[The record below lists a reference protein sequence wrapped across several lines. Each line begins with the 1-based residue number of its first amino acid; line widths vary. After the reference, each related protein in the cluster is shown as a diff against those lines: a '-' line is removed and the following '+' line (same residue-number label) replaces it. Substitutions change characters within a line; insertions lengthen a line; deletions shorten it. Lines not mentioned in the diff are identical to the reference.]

1 MAHINCLPTAARLP
15 KGFYTMAEFVQL
27 HNHSEYSLLDG
38 MLRISENH
46 KPSKFLKGLAEQGIK
61 AMGLTDHGNMYG
73 ALDFYDSANAA
84 GIKPIVGCEF
94 YITEGKYNEKDKSRT
109 GHLTLLAK
117 NHEGYLN
124 LMKLNSLA
132 WVDGFYYHPRI
143 DKEILATHAGGLI
156 CLSGCLKGFLSQ
168 YTREKTFEQC
178 CALAKEYEDIF
189 GKGNY
194 YIELMDHGIKEEV
207 ESIPVL
213 KDIAKHTGIEL
224 VATNDCHYEKKEDWE
239 AHDVHVC
246 IATGKTLA
254 DQSRMKMSHELY
266 FKLPEEMCAL
276 FSHTPQACS
285 NTLAI
290 AEKCDLQFPK
300 HGFILPNF
308 EIPPQYPNSAEY
320 FKDLC
325 RKGLTQKMHGNVPEA
340 YWKQLEFEFNVII
353 TMGFDCYFL
362 IVQDFINW
370 ARAHDI
376 PIGPGRGSGAGSLVA
391 YSLDITR
398 VDPIQNKLLFERF
411 LNPDRV
417 SMPDLDIDMSDAGR
431 GRVIDYVRNK
441 YGHDR
446 VSQIITFGTMKA
458 KLALKDVARAM
469 GVPVAEANRI
479 AKMIPNDPKMTL
491 EKALEVNELKN
502 EIDKNPQSKRLFEM
516 AQKLEG
522 LKRHTG
528 IHAAGVLITKDAVS
542 EYVPLARGARDA
554 VTTQFEGEPCS
565 NLGLLKMDFLGLR
578 TLTVIDN
585 AEKLIRKRHDPNF
598 NINDIPLDDKKTYDL
613 LSSCKTLGIFQL
625 ESGGMRDLIKKLQPS
640 KFSDVSALVAL
651 YRPGPMESGMMDM
664 FVRRKNGQEKIKYET
679 PLLESVLQD
688 TYGCMVYQ
696 EQIMEISKKLGGFT
710 PGEADTLRKA
720 MGKKKL
726 EVMEKFGVKFVE
738 GCKQHNIPEKTA
750 QHIYEQMKAFAGYG
764 FNKSHSYA
772 YALVSYQTAYLKAN
786 YPIEFMCA
794 ALTNEIGHNAIGA
807 DDKENKIVT
816 YLEEARSMG
825 FEILPPDVN
834 ASQPEFSVEEK
845 DGKEYIRFAL
855 EAIKNAGEEGCV
867 SIVKEREKD
876 GPYKSLTDLCNRI
889 DIFQANKKT
898 IESLIKAGA
907 MDSLMPD
914 KDPKEARAALLAS
927 MEDAVDMAHMVAKEK
942 QNHTASL
949 FGDDLSTV
957 MSVKKTEE
965 KKNIRPLTQSELL
978 NYEKEV
984 LGLYFSGHPMA
995 KYQPHL
1001 KQLHC
1006 TPIINILEGKATGH
1020 LNVLGII
1027 TLFKKR
1033 QNKQKKEWA
1042 QFVIEDCTGSLPVNA
1057 FARAYETMSHKLGP
1071 NTILNFTGD
1080 IRVDDESARCEL
1092 NLQSVSS
1099 VTDLLGTAAKEFTI
1113 ELPAKYTKDQLQKL
1127 NSYLDMTKGVT
1138 QVFLEVPSK
1147 EDPHKM
1153 LRVRTHKRIF
1163 LHRALLEFI
1172 ENTLGTSWSFK

>member
-1 MAHINCLPTAARLP
+1 Q
-15 KGFYTMAEFVQL
+15 FVHL
-27 HNHSEYSLLDG
+27 HNHTEYSLLDG

-46 KPSKFLKGLAEQGIK
+46 KPSKFLKSLVEQGIPAI
-61 AMGLTDHGNMYG
+61 AMTDHGNMYG
-73 ALDFYDSANAA
+73 ALDFYESARGA

-94 YITEGKYNEKDKSRT
+94 YITEGKYTEKDKSRT
-109 GHLTLLAK
+109 GHLTLLAR

-124 LMKLNSLA
+124 LMKLNSHA

-143 DKEILATHAGGLI
+143 DKELLAKHSGGLL

-168 YTREKTFEQC
+168 YVREEGGFEKA

-194 YIELMDHGIKEEV
+194 YIELMDHGIREEV
-207 ESIPVL
+207 ESIPLL
-213 KDIAKHTGIEL
+213 KDVSKRTGIPV

-246 IATGKTLA
+246 ISTGKTLN
-254 DQSRMKMSHELY
+254 DPKRMQMSHELY
-266 FKLPEEMCAL
+266 FKSPEEMHAL
-276 FSHTPQACS
+276 FSHTPEACA
-285 NTLAI
+285 NTLEI
-290 AEKCDLQFPK
+290 AEKCNLEFPK
-300 HGFILPNF
+300 HGFILPKF
-308 EIPPQYPNSAEY
+308 DIPPEFSSSSEY

-325 RKGLTQKMHGNVPEA
+325 RKGLTQKMDGQVPEE
-340 YWKQLEFEFNVII
+340 YWKQLEYEFNVII

-370 ARAHDI
+370 ARANGI

-431 GRVIDYVRNK
+431 ERVIDYVRGK
-441 YGHDR
+441 YGHDK

-458 KLALKDVARAM
+458 KLALKDVARVM
-469 GVPVAEANRI
+469 EVPVAEANRI

-491 EKALEVNELKN
+491 EKALEIQELKN
-502 EIDKNPQSKRLFEM
+502 EIDKNPQSKKLFDM
-516 AQKLEG
+516 ARKIEG

-554 VTTQFEGEPCS
+554 ITTQFEGEPCS

-585 AEKLIRKRHDPNF
+585 AEKMIRERHDPHF
-598 NINDIPLDDKKTYDL
+598 DINKIPLDDKKTYDM
-613 LSSCKTLGIFQL
+613 LSACKTLGIFQL
-625 ESGGMRDLIKKLQPS
+625 ESGGMRDLIKRLQPS
-640 KFSDVSALVAL
+640 QFSDLSALVAL

-664 FVRRKNGQEKIKYET
+664 FVRRKSGQEKIEYET
-679 PLLESVLQD
+679 PLLEEPLKD
-688 TYGCMVYQ
+688 TYGCMLYQ
-696 EQIMEISKKLGGFT
+696 EQIMEISKRLGGFT

-720 MGKKKL
+720 MGKKKID
-726 EVMEKFGVKFVE
+726 VMEKFGKQFVE
-738 GCKQHNIPEKTA
+738 GCKEQKIPEKIA
-750 QHIYEQMKAFAGYG
+750 SHIYEQMKAFAGYG

-786 YPIEFMCA
+786 YPIEFMCS

-845 DGKEYIRFAL
+845 DGKECIRFAL
-855 EAIKNAGEEGCV
+855 EAIKNAGEEGCI
-867 SIVKEREKD
+867 SIVEERKK
-876 GPYKSLTDLCNRI
+876 GGTYKSLEDLCGRI
-889 DIFQANKKT
+889 DLFQANKKT
-898 IESLIKAGA
+898 IESLTKAGA
-907 MDSLMPD
+907 LDSMAPGQ
-914 KDPKEARAALLAS
+914 DPKITRANILANID
-927 MEDAVDMAHMVAKEK
+927 DAIDTAHLVAKEK
-942 QNHTASL
+942 EQNMGNL
-949 FGDDLSTV
+949 FGDDFSSVLSFKKKATATV
-957 MSVKKTEE
+957 
-965 KKNIRPLTQSELL
+965 RPLTMSELL

-984 LGLYFSGHPMA
+984 LGLFFSGHPME
-995 KYQPHL
+995 KYQSNL
-1001 KQLHC
+1001 KQLNC
-1006 TPIINILEGKATGH
+1006 TPIIDILEGRAEGK
-1020 LNVLGII
+1020 LSVLGIV

-1033 QNKQKKEWA
+1033 QNKMKKEWA
-1042 QFVIEDCTGSLPVNA
+1042 QMVIEDCTGSIMVNA
-1057 FARAYETMSHKLGP
+1057 FPKAYENMSHKLGP
-1071 NTILNFTGD
+1071 NAILNFMGNV
-1080 IRVDDESARCEL
+1080 RVDDESARIEI
-1092 NLQSVSS
+1092 NLQDVSNI
-1099 VTDLLGTAAKEFTI
+1099 TDLIANRAKEFTVS
-1113 ELPAKYTKDQLQKL
+1113 LPADYTKNQLEKL
-1127 NSYLDMTKGVT
+1127 KNYLEMTRGATAVY
-1138 QVFLEVPSK
+1138 LEVPSK
-1147 EDPHKM
+1147 ENPKKM
-1153 LRVRTHKRIF
+1153 HRIRTSKRII
-1163 LHRALLEFI
+1163 LHKSLLDFV
-1172 ENTLGTSWSFK
+1172 ENELGTSWSFK

>member
-1 MAHINCLPTAARLP
+1 MAQ
-15 KGFYTMAEFVQL
+15 FVHL
-27 HNHSEYSLLDG
+27 HNHTEYSLLDG

-46 KPSKFLKGLAEQGIK
+46 KPSKFLKSLVEQGIPAI
-61 AMGLTDHGNMYG
+61 AMTDHGNMYG
-73 ALDFYDSANAA
+73 ALDFYESARGA

-94 YITEGKYNEKDKSRT
+94 YITEGKYTEKDKSRT
-109 GHLTLLAK
+109 GHLTLLAR

-124 LMKLNSLA
+124 LMKLNSHA

-143 DKEILATHAGGLI
+143 DKELLAKHSGGLL

-168 YTREKTFEQC
+168 YVREEGGFEKA

-194 YIELMDHGIKEEV
+194 YIELMDHGIREEV
-207 ESIPVL
+207 ESIPLL
-213 KDIAKHTGIEL
+213 KDVSKRTGIPV

-246 IATGKTLA
+246 ISTGKTLN
-254 DQSRMKMSHELY
+254 DPKRMQMSHELY
-266 FKLPEEMCAL
+266 FKSPEEMHAL
-276 FSHTPQACS
+276 FSHTPEACA
-285 NTLAI
+285 NTLEI
-290 AEKCDLQFPK
+290 AEKCNLEFPK
-300 HGFILPNF
+300 HGFILPKF
-308 EIPPQYPNSAEY
+308 DIPPEFSSSSEY

-325 RKGLTQKMHGNVPEA
+325 RKGLTQKMDGQVPEK
-340 YWKQLEFEFNVII
+340 YWKQLEYEFNVII

-370 ARAHDI
+370 ARANGI

-431 GRVIDYVRNK
+431 ERVIDYVRGK
-441 YGHDR
+441 YGHDK

-458 KLALKDVARAM
+458 KLALKDVARVM
-469 GVPVAEANRI
+469 EVPVAEANRI

-491 EKALEVNELKN
+491 EKALEIQELKN
-502 EIDKNPQSKRLFEM
+502 EIDKNPQSKKLFDM
-516 AQKLEG
+516 ARKIEG

-554 VTTQFEGEPCS
+554 ITTQFEGEPCS

-585 AEKLIRKRHDPNF
+585 AEKMIRERHDPHF
-598 NINDIPLDDKKTYDL
+598 DINKIPLDDKKTYDM
-613 LSSCKTLGIFQL
+613 LSACKTLGIFQL
-625 ESGGMRDLIKKLQPS
+625 ESGGMRDLIKRLQPS
-640 KFSDVSALVAL
+640 QFSDLSALVAL

-664 FVRRKNGQEKIKYET
+664 FVRRKSGQEKIEYET
-679 PLLESVLQD
+679 PLLEEPLKD
-688 TYGCMVYQ
+688 TYGCMLYQ
-696 EQIMEISKKLGGFT
+696 EQIMEISKRLGGFT

-720 MGKKKL
+720 MGKKKID
-726 EVMEKFGVKFVE
+726 VMEKFGKQFVE
-738 GCKQHNIPEKTA
+738 GCKEQKIPEKTA
-750 QHIYEQMKAFAGYG
+750 SHIYEQMKAFAGYG

-786 YPIEFMCA
+786 YPIEFMCS

-845 DGKEYIRFAL
+845 DGKECIRFAL
-855 EAIKNAGEEGCV
+855 EAIKNAGEEGCI
-867 SIVKEREKD
+867 SIVEERKK
-876 GPYKSLTDLCNRI
+876 GGTYKSLEDLCGRI
-889 DIFQANKKT
+889 DLFQANKKT
-898 IESLIKAGA
+898 IESLTKAGA
-907 MDSLMPD
+907 LDSMAPGQ
-914 KDPKEARAALLAS
+914 DPKITRANILANID
-927 MEDAVDMAHMVAKEK
+927 DAIDTAHLVAKEK
-942 QNHTASL
+942 EQNMGNL
-949 FGDDLSTV
+949 FGDDFSSVLSFKKKATATV
-957 MSVKKTEE
+957 
-965 KKNIRPLTQSELL
+965 RPLTMSELL

-984 LGLYFSGHPMA
+984 LGLFFSGHPME
-995 KYQPHL
+995 KYQSNL
-1001 KQLHC
+1001 KQLNC
-1006 TPIINILEGKATGH
+1006 TPIIDILEGRAEGR
-1020 LNVLGII
+1020 LSVLGIV

-1033 QNKQKKEWA
+1033 QNKMKKEWA
-1042 QFVIEDCTGSLPVNA
+1042 QMVIEDCTGSIMVNA
-1057 FARAYETMSHKLGP
+1057 FPKAYENMSHKLGP
-1071 NTILNFTGD
+1071 NAILNFMGNV
-1080 IRVDDESARCEL
+1080 RVDDESARIEI
-1092 NLQSVSS
+1092 NLQDVSNI
-1099 VTDLLGTAAKEFTI
+1099 TDLIANRAKEFTVS
-1113 ELPAKYTKDQLQKL
+1113 LPADYTKNQLEKL
-1127 NSYLDMTKGVT
+1127 KNYLEMTRGATAVY
-1138 QVFLEVPSK
+1138 LEVPSK
-1147 EDPHKM
+1147 ENPKKM
-1153 LRVRTHKRIF
+1153 HRIRTSKRII
-1163 LHRALLEFI
+1163 LHKSLLDFV
-1172 ENTLGTSWSFK
+1172 ENELGTSWSFK

>member
-1 MAHINCLPTAARLP
+1 MAQ
-15 KGFYTMAEFVQL
+15 FVHL
-27 HNHSEYSLLDG
+27 HNHTEYSLLDG

-46 KPSKFLKGLAEQGIK
+46 KPSKFLKSLVEQGIPAI
-61 AMGLTDHGNMYG
+61 AMTDHGNMYG
-73 ALDFYDSANAA
+73 ALDFYESARGA

-94 YITEGKYNEKDKSRT
+94 YITEGKYTEKDKSRT
-109 GHLTLLAK
+109 GHLTLLAR

-124 LMKLNSLA
+124 LMKLNSHA

-143 DKEILATHAGGLI
+143 DKELLAKHSGGLL

-168 YTREKTFEQC
+168 YVREEGGFEKA

-194 YIELMDHGIKEEV
+194 YIELMDHGIHEEV
-207 ESIPVL
+207 ESIPLL
-213 KDIAKHTGIEL
+213 KDVSKRTGIPV

-246 IATGKTLA
+246 ISTGKTLN
-254 DQSRMKMSHELY
+254 DPKRMQMSHELY
-266 FKLPEEMCAL
+266 FKSPEEMHAL
-276 FSHTPQACS
+276 FSHTPEACA
-285 NTLAI
+285 NTLEI
-290 AEKCDLQFPK
+290 AEKCNLEFPK
-300 HGFILPNF
+300 HGFILPKF
-308 EIPPQYPNSAEY
+308 DIPPEFSSSSEY

-325 RKGLTQKMHGNVPEA
+325 RKGLTQKMDGQVPEE
-340 YWKQLEFEFNVII
+340 YWKQLEYEFNVII

-370 ARAHDI
+370 ARANGI

-431 GRVIDYVRNK
+431 ERVIDYVRGK
-441 YGHDR
+441 YGHDK

-458 KLALKDVARAM
+458 KLALKDVARVM
-469 GVPVAEANRI
+469 EVPVAEANRI

-491 EKALEVNELKN
+491 EKALEIQELKN
-502 EIDKNPQSKRLFEM
+502 EIDKNPQSKKLFDM
-516 AQKLEG
+516 ARKIEG

-554 VTTQFEGEPCS
+554 ITTQFEGEPCS

-585 AEKLIRKRHDPNF
+585 AEKMIRERHDPHF
-598 NINDIPLDDKKTYDL
+598 DINKIPLDDKKTYDM
-613 LSSCKTLGIFQL
+613 LSACKTLGIFQL
-625 ESGGMRDLIKKLQPS
+625 ESGGMRDLIKRLQPS
-640 KFSDVSALVAL
+640 QFSDLSALVAL

-664 FVRRKNGQEKIKYET
+664 FVRRKSGQEKIEYET
-679 PLLESVLQD
+679 PLLEEPLKD
-688 TYGCMVYQ
+688 TYGCMLYQ
-696 EQIMEISKKLGGFT
+696 EQIMEISKRLGGFT

-720 MGKKKL
+720 MGKKKID
-726 EVMEKFGVKFVE
+726 VMEKFGKQFVE
-738 GCKQHNIPEKTA
+738 GCKEQKIPEKIA
-750 QHIYEQMKAFAGYG
+750 SHIYEQMKAFAGYG

-786 YPIEFMCA
+786 YPIEFMCS

-845 DGKEYIRFAL
+845 DGKECIRFAL
-855 EAIKNAGEEGCV
+855 EAIKNAGEEGCI
-867 SIVKEREKD
+867 SIVEERKK
-876 GPYKSLTDLCNRI
+876 GGTYKSLEDLCGRI
-889 DIFQANKKT
+889 DLFQANKKT
-898 IESLIKAGA
+898 IESLTKAGA
-907 MDSLMPD
+907 LDSMAPGQ
-914 KDPKEARAALLAS
+914 DPKITRANILANID
-927 MEDAVDMAHMVAKEK
+927 DAIDTAHLVAKEK
-942 QNHTASL
+942 EQNMGNL
-949 FGDDLSTV
+949 FGDDFSSVLSFKKKATATV
-957 MSVKKTEE
+957 
-965 KKNIRPLTQSELL
+965 RPLTMSELL

-984 LGLYFSGHPMA
+984 LGLFFSGHPME
-995 KYQPHL
+995 KYQSNL
-1001 KQLHC
+1001 KQLNC
-1006 TPIINILEGKATGH
+1006 TPIIDILEGRAEGK
-1020 LNVLGII
+1020 LSVLGIV

-1033 QNKQKKEWA
+1033 QNKMKKEWA
-1042 QFVIEDCTGSLPVNA
+1042 QMVIEDCTGSIMVNA
-1057 FARAYETMSHKLGP
+1057 FPKAYENMSHKLGP
-1071 NTILNFTGD
+1071 NAILNFMGNV
-1080 IRVDDESARCEL
+1080 RVDDESARIEI
-1092 NLQSVSS
+1092 NLQDVSNI
-1099 VTDLLGTAAKEFTI
+1099 TDLIANRAKEFTVS
-1113 ELPAKYTKDQLQKL
+1113 LPADYTKNQLEKL
-1127 NSYLDMTKGVT
+1127 KNYLEMTRGATAVY
-1138 QVFLEVPSK
+1138 LEVPSK
-1147 EDPHKM
+1147 ENPKKM
-1153 LRVRTHKRIF
+1153 HRIRTSKRII
-1163 LHRALLEFI
+1163 LHKSLLEFV
-1172 ENTLGTSWSFK
+1172 ENELGTSWSFK

>member
-1 MAHINCLPTAARLP
+1 
-15 KGFYTMAEFVQL
+15 MAEFVQL
-27 HNHSEYSLLDG
+27 HNHTEYSLLDG
-38 MLRISENH
+38 MLRVSENH
-46 KPSKFLKGLAEQGIK
+46 KPSKFLQGLAAQGIP
-61 AMGLTDHGNMYG
+61 AMAITDHGNMYG
-73 ALDFYDSANAA
+73 ALDFYETAKAA

-94 YITEGKYNEKDKSRT
+94 YITEGKYTEKDKSRT
-109 GHLTLLAK
+109 GHLTLLAR

-143 DKEILATHAGGLI
+143 DKEILAKHSGGLL

-168 YTREKTFEQC
+168 YVRMDGGFEKA

-194 YIELMDHGIKEEV
+194 YIELMDHGIREEV
-207 ESIPVL
+207 ESLPLLKDVSKMTGIPV
-213 KDIAKHTGIEL
+213 

-239 AHDVHVC
+239 AHDIHVC
-246 IATGKTLA
+246 IATGKTLN
-254 DQSRMKMSHELY
+254 DPHRMQMSHELY
-266 FKLPEEMCAL
+266 FKSPDEMCEL
-276 FSHTPQACS
+276 FSHTPEACS

-290 AEKCDLQFPK
+290 AEKCNLEFPK

-308 EIPPQYPNSAEY
+308 DIPKEFPNSAEY

-325 RKGLTQKMHGNVPEA
+325 RKGLTKKMNGNVPDN

-370 ARAHDI
+370 ARANGI

-391 YSLDITR
+391 YSMDITR

-431 GRVIDYVRNK
+431 ERVIDYVRGK
-441 YGHDR
+441 YGHDK

-469 GVPVAEANRI
+469 EIPVAEANRI

-491 EKALEVNELKN
+491 EKALEINELRN
-502 EIDKNPQSKRLFEM
+502 EVTNNAQSKRLFEM
-516 AQKLEG
+516 ARKIEG

-528 IHAAGVLITKDAVS
+528 IHAAGVLITKEAVS

-554 VTTQFEGEPCS
+554 ITTQFEGEPCS

-585 AEKLIRKRHDPNF
+585 AEKMIRARHNPDF
-598 NINDIPLDDKKTYDL
+598 DINKIPLDDKKTYDM
-613 LSSCKTLGIFQL
+613 LSACKTLGIFQL

-640 KFSDVSALVAL
+640 QFSDLSALVAL

-664 FVRRKNGQEKIKYET
+664 FVRRKSGQEKIEYET
-679 PLLESVLQD
+679 PLLEEPLKD
-688 TYGCMVYQ
+688 TYGCMLYQ
-696 EQIMEISKKLGGFT
+696 EQIMEISKRLGGFT

-720 MGKKKL
+720 MGKKKID
-726 EVMEKFGVKFVE
+726 VMEKFGKKFIE
-738 GCKQHNIPEKTA
+738 GCKEHKISEKTA
-750 QHIYEQMKAFAGYG
+750 THIYEQMKAFAGYG

-816 YLEEARSMG
+816 YLEEARNMG
-825 FEILPPDVN
+825 FEILPPDIN
-834 ASQPEFSVEEK
+834 ASQPEFSVDVK
-845 DGKEYIRFAL
+845 DGKECIRYAL
-855 EAIKNAGEEGCV
+855 EAIKNAGEEGCI

-876 GPYKSLTDLCNRI
+876 GPYKSLEDLCSRI
-889 DIFQANKKT
+889 DLFQANKKT
-898 IESLIKAGA
+898 IESLAKAGA
-907 MDSLMPD
+907 MDSIAPD
-914 KDPKEARAALLAS
+914 QDPKITRANILAGI
-927 MEDAVDMAHMVAKEK
+927 DNAVDVAHMVAKEK
-942 QNHTASL
+942 ERNTGNL
-949 FGDDLSTV
+949 FGDDFSSVL
-957 MSVKKTEE
+957 SVKQTAPVEAA
-965 KKNIRPLTQSELL
+965 PLTQNELL
-978 NYEKEV
+978 SFEKEV

-995 KYQPHL
+995 KYQGNLP
-1001 KQLHC
+1001 QLHC
-1006 TPIINILEGKATGH
+1006 TPICDILEGKASGR
-1020 LNVLGII
+1020 LNVLGIV

-1033 QNKQKKEWA
+1033 QNKKTKKDWA
-1042 QFVIEDCTGSLPVNA
+1042 QLVIEDCTGSLPVNV
-1057 FARAYETMSHKLGP
+1057 FPRTYENMGGKLAP
-1071 NTILNFTGD
+1071 NAIFNFLGD
-1080 IRVDDESARCEL
+1080 IRVDEDSARIEL
-1092 NLQSVSS
+1092 NLQDVSN
-1099 VTDLLGTAAKEFTI
+1099 VTDLIANIAKEFTI
-1113 ELPAKYTKDQLQKL
+1113 RIPADYSKQNLQKL
-1127 NSYLDMTKGVT
+1127 KSYLDMTRGT
-1138 QVFLEVPSK
+1138 TTVFLEVPSK
-1147 EDPHKM
+1147 ANPEKIHRIRTSKRVLLHKG
-1153 LRVRTHKRIF
+1153 
-1163 LHRALLEFI
+1163 LLEFI
-1172 ENTLGTSWSFK
+1172 ENTIGNAWSFK

>member
-1 MAHINCLPTAARLP
+1 MAQ
-15 KGFYTMAEFVQL
+15 FVHL
-27 HNHSEYSLLDG
+27 HNHTEYSLLDG

-46 KPSKFLKGLAEQGIK
+46 KPSKFLKSLVEQGIPAI
-61 AMGLTDHGNMYG
+61 AMTDHGNMYG
-73 ALDFYDSANAA
+73 ALDFYESARGA

-94 YITEGKYNEKDKSRT
+94 YITEGKYTEKDKSRT
-109 GHLTLLAK
+109 GHLTLLAR

-124 LMKLNSLA
+124 LMKLNSHA

-143 DKEILATHAGGLI
+143 DKELLAKHSGGLL

-168 YTREKTFEQC
+168 YVREEGGFEKA

-194 YIELMDHGIKEEV
+194 YIELMDHGIREEV
-207 ESIPVL
+207 ESIPLL
-213 KDIAKHTGIEL
+213 KDVSKRTGIPV

-246 IATGKTLA
+246 ISTGKTLN
-254 DQSRMKMSHELY
+254 DPKRMQMSHELY
-266 FKLPEEMCAL
+266 FKSPEEMHAL
-276 FSHTPQACS
+276 FSHTPEACA
-285 NTLAI
+285 NTLEI
-290 AEKCDLQFPK
+290 AEKCNLEFPK
-300 HGFILPNF
+300 HGFILPKF
-308 EIPPQYPNSAEY
+308 DIPPEFSSSSEY

-325 RKGLTQKMHGNVPEA
+325 RKGLTQKMDGQVPEE
-340 YWKQLEFEFNVII
+340 YWKQLEYEFNVII

-370 ARAHDI
+370 ARANGI

-431 GRVIDYVRNK
+431 ERVIDYVRGK
-441 YGHDR
+441 YGHDK

-458 KLALKDVARAM
+458 KLALKDVARVM
-469 GVPVAEANRI
+469 EVPVAEANRI

-491 EKALEVNELKN
+491 EKALEIQELKN
-502 EIDKNPQSKRLFEM
+502 EIDKNPQSKKLFDM
-516 AQKLEG
+516 ARKIEG

-554 VTTQFEGEPCS
+554 ITTQFEGEPCS

-585 AEKLIRKRHDPNF
+585 AEKMIRERHDPHF
-598 NINDIPLDDKKTYDL
+598 DINKIPLDDKKTYDM
-613 LSSCKTLGIFQL
+613 LSACKTLGIFQL
-625 ESGGMRDLIKKLQPS
+625 ESGGMRDLIKRLQPS
-640 KFSDVSALVAL
+640 QFSDLSALVAL

-664 FVRRKNGQEKIKYET
+664 FVRRKSGQEKIEYET
-679 PLLESVLQD
+679 PLLEEPLKD
-688 TYGCMVYQ
+688 TYGCMLYQ
-696 EQIMEISKKLGGFT
+696 EQIMEISKRLGGFT

-720 MGKKKL
+720 MGKKKID
-726 EVMEKFGVKFVE
+726 VMEKFGKQFVE
-738 GCKQHNIPEKTA
+738 GCKEQKIPEKIA
-750 QHIYEQMKAFAGYG
+750 SHIYEQMKAFAGYG

-786 YPIEFMCA
+786 YPIEFMCS

-845 DGKEYIRFAL
+845 DGKECIRFAL
-855 EAIKNAGEEGCV
+855 EAIKNAGEEGCI
-867 SIVKEREKD
+867 SIVEERKK
-876 GPYKSLTDLCNRI
+876 GGTYKSLEDLCGRI
-889 DIFQANKKT
+889 DLFQANKKT
-898 IESLIKAGA
+898 IESLTKAGA
-907 MDSLMPD
+907 LDSMAPGQ
-914 KDPKEARAALLAS
+914 DPKITRANILANID
-927 MEDAVDMAHMVAKEK
+927 DAIDTAHLVAKEK
-942 QNHTASL
+942 EQNMGNL
-949 FGDDLSTV
+949 FGDDFSSVLSFKKKATATV
-957 MSVKKTEE
+957 
-965 KKNIRPLTQSELL
+965 RPLTMSELL

-984 LGLYFSGHPMA
+984 LGLFFSGHPME
-995 KYQPHL
+995 KYQSNL
-1001 KQLHC
+1001 KQLNC
-1006 TPIINILEGKATGH
+1006 TPIIDILEGRAEGR
-1020 LNVLGII
+1020 LSVLGIV

-1033 QNKQKKEWA
+1033 QNKMKKEWA
-1042 QFVIEDCTGSLPVNA
+1042 QMVIEDCTGSIMVNA
-1057 FARAYETMSHKLGP
+1057 FPKAYENMSHKLGP
-1071 NTILNFTGD
+1071 NAILNFMGNV
-1080 IRVDDESARCEL
+1080 RVDDESARIEIS
-1092 NLQSVSS
+1092 LQDVSNI
-1099 VTDLLGTAAKEFTI
+1099 TDLIANRAKEFTVS
-1113 ELPAKYTKDQLQKL
+1113 LPADYTKNQLEKL
-1127 NSYLDMTKGVT
+1127 KNYLEMTRGATAVY
-1138 QVFLEVPSK
+1138 LEVPSK
-1147 EDPHKM
+1147 ENPKKM
-1153 LRVRTHKRIF
+1153 HRIRTSKRII
-1163 LHRALLEFI
+1163 LHKSLLEFV
-1172 ENTLGTSWSFK
+1172 ENELGTSWSFK

>member
-1 MAHINCLPTAARLP
+1 MAQ
-15 KGFYTMAEFVQL
+15 FVHL
-27 HNHSEYSLLDG
+27 HNHTEYSLLDG

-46 KPSKFLKGLAEQGIK
+46 KPSKFLKSLVEQGIPAI
-61 AMGLTDHGNMYG
+61 AMTDHGNMYG
-73 ALDFYDSANAA
+73 ALDFYESARGA

-94 YITEGKYNEKDKSRT
+94 YITEGKYTEKDKSRT
-109 GHLTLLAK
+109 GHLTLLAR

-124 LMKLNSLA
+124 LMKLNSHA

-143 DKEILATHAGGLI
+143 DKELLAKHSGGLL

-168 YTREKTFEQC
+168 YVREEGGFEKA

-194 YIELMDHGIKEEV
+194 YIELMDHGIREEV
-207 ESIPVL
+207 ESIPLL
-213 KDIAKHTGIEL
+213 KDVSKRTGIPV

-246 IATGKTLA
+246 ISTGKTLN
-254 DQSRMKMSHELY
+254 DPKRMQMSHELY
-266 FKLPEEMCAL
+266 FKSPEEMHAL
-276 FSHTPQACS
+276 FSHTPEACA
-285 NTLAI
+285 NTLEI
-290 AEKCDLQFPK
+290 AEKCNLEFPK
-300 HGFILPNF
+300 HGFILPKF
-308 EIPPQYPNSAEY
+308 DIPPEFSSSSEY

-325 RKGLTQKMHGNVPEA
+325 RKGLTQKMDGQVPEE
-340 YWKQLEFEFNVII
+340 YWKQLEYEFNVII

-370 ARAHDI
+370 ARANGI

-431 GRVIDYVRNK
+431 ERVIDYVRGK
-441 YGHDR
+441 YGHDK

-458 KLALKDVARAM
+458 KLALKDVARVM
-469 GVPVAEANRI
+469 EVPVAEANRI

-491 EKALEVNELKN
+491 EKALEIQELKN
-502 EIDKNPQSKRLFEM
+502 EIDKNPQSKKLFDM
-516 AQKLEG
+516 ARKIEG

-554 VTTQFEGEPCS
+554 ITTQFEGEPCS

-585 AEKLIRKRHDPNF
+585 AEKMIRERHDPHF
-598 NINDIPLDDKKTYDL
+598 DINKIPLDDKKTYDM
-613 LSSCKTLGIFQL
+613 LSACKTLGIFQL
-625 ESGGMRDLIKKLQPS
+625 ESGGMRDLIKRLQPS
-640 KFSDVSALVAL
+640 QFSDLSALVAL

-664 FVRRKNGQEKIKYET
+664 FVRRKSGQEKIEYET
-679 PLLESVLQD
+679 PLLEEPLKD
-688 TYGCMVYQ
+688 TYGCMLYQ
-696 EQIMEISKKLGGFT
+696 EQIMEISKRLGGFT

-720 MGKKKL
+720 MGKKKID
-726 EVMEKFGVKFVE
+726 VMEKFGKQFVE
-738 GCKQHNIPEKTA
+738 GCKEQKIPEKIA
-750 QHIYEQMKAFAGYG
+750 SHIYEQMKAFAGYG

-786 YPIEFMCA
+786 YPIEFMCS

-845 DGKEYIRFAL
+845 DGKECIRFAL
-855 EAIKNAGEEGCV
+855 EAIKNAGEEGCI
-867 SIVKEREKD
+867 SIVEERKK
-876 GPYKSLTDLCNRI
+876 GGTYKSLEDLCGRI
-889 DIFQANKKT
+889 DLFQANKKT
-898 IESLIKAGA
+898 IESLTKAGA
-907 MDSLMPD
+907 LDSMAPGQ
-914 KDPKEARAALLAS
+914 DPKITRANILANID
-927 MEDAVDMAHMVAKEK
+927 DAIDTAHLVAKEK
-942 QNHTASL
+942 EQNMGNL
-949 FGDDLSTV
+949 FGDDFSSVLSFKKKATATV
-957 MSVKKTEE
+957 
-965 KKNIRPLTQSELL
+965 RPLTMSELL

-984 LGLYFSGHPMA
+984 LGLFFSGHPME
-995 KYQPHL
+995 KYQSNL
-1001 KQLHC
+1001 KQLNC
-1006 TPIINILEGKATGH
+1006 TPIIDILEGRAEGR
-1020 LNVLGII
+1020 LSVLGIV

-1033 QNKQKKEWA
+1033 QNKMKKEWA
-1042 QFVIEDCTGSLPVNA
+1042 QMVIEDCTGSIMVNA
-1057 FARAYETMSHKLGP
+1057 FPKAYENMSHKLGP
-1071 NTILNFTGD
+1071 NAILNFMGNV
-1080 IRVDDESARCEL
+1080 RVDDESARIEI
-1092 NLQSVSS
+1092 NLQDVSNI
-1099 VTDLLGTAAKEFTI
+1099 TDLIANRAKEFTVS
-1113 ELPAKYTKDQLQKL
+1113 LPADYTKNQLEKL
-1127 NSYLDMTKGVT
+1127 KNYLEMTRGATAVY
-1138 QVFLEVPSK
+1138 LEVPSK
-1147 EDPHKM
+1147 ENPKKM
-1153 LRVRTHKRIF
+1153 HRIRTSKRII
-1163 LHRALLEFI
+1163 LHKSLLEFV
-1172 ENTLGTSWSFK
+1172 ENELGTSWSFK

>member
-1 MAHINCLPTAARLP
+1 
-15 KGFYTMAEFVQL
+15 
-27 HNHSEYSLLDG
+27 
-38 MLRISENH
+38 MLRVSEHH
-46 KPSKFLKGLAEQGIK
+46 KPSRFLQSLAAQGIP
-61 AMGLTDHGNMYG
+61 AVGMTDHGNMYG
-73 ALDFYDSANAA
+73 ALDFYESARGA

-94 YITEGKYNEKDKSRT
+94 YITEGKHTEKDKSRT

-143 DKEILATHAGGLI
+143 DKEILAKHSGGIL

-168 YTREKTFEQC
+168 YVREDGGFEKA

-194 YIELMDHGIKEEV
+194 YIELMDHGIREEV
-207 ESIPVL
+207 EALPLLKDVAKRTGIPV
-213 KDIAKHTGIEL
+213 

-239 AHDVHVC
+239 AHDIHVC
-246 IATGKTLA
+246 IATGKTLN
-254 DQSRMKMSHELY
+254 DPRRLQMSHELY
-266 FKLPEEMCAL
+266 FKSPDEMCTL
-276 FSHTPQACS
+276 FSHTPEACA
-285 NTLAI
+285 NTLEI
-290 AEKCDLQFPK
+290 AEKCNLEFPK

-308 EIPPQYPNSAEY
+308 DIPKDFPNSAEY

-325 RKGLTQKMHGNVPEA
+325 RKGLTKKMNGNVPEE
-340 YWKQLEFEFNVII
+340 YWKQLDFEFNVII

-370 ARAHDI
+370 ARANGI

-398 VDPIQNKLLFERF
+398 VDPIRNKLLFERF

-417 SMPDLDIDMSDAGR
+417 SMPDLDIDMSDTGR
-431 GRVIDYVRNK
+431 ERVIDYVRGK
-441 YGHDR
+441 YGHDK

-469 GVPVAEANRI
+469 EIPVAEANRI

-491 EKALEVNELKN
+491 EKALDIQELKN
-502 EIDKNPQSKRLFEM
+502 EITKNPQSKHLFEM
-516 AQKLEG
+516 ARKIEG

-528 IHAAGVLITKDAVS
+528 IHAAGVLITKEAVS

-554 VTTQFEGEPCS
+554 ITTQFEGEPCS

-585 AEKLIRKRHDPNF
+585 AEKMIRQRHDPDF
-598 NINDIPLDDKKTYDL
+598 DINKIPLDDKKTYEM
-613 LSSCKTLGIFQL
+613 LSACKTLGIFQL
-625 ESGGMRDLIKKLQPS
+625 ESGGMRDLIKKLRPS
-640 KFSDVSALVAL
+640 QFSDLSALVAL

-664 FVRRKNGQEKIKYET
+664 FVRRKSGQERIEYET
-679 PLLESVLQD
+679 PLLEEPLKD
-688 TYGCMVYQ
+688 TYGCMLYQ
-696 EQIMEISKKLGGFT
+696 EQIMEISKRLGGFT

-720 MGKKKL
+720 MGKKKID
-726 EVMEKFGVKFVE
+726 VMEKFGKKFVE
-738 GCKQHNIPEKTA
+738 GCKEHKISEKTA
-750 QHIYEQMKAFAGYG
+750 SHIYEQMKAFAGYG

-786 YPIEFMCA
+786 YPIEFMCS

-825 FEILPPDVN
+825 FEILPPDIN
-834 ASQPEFSVEEK
+834 ASQPEFSVEK
-845 DGKEYIRFAL
+845 VGDKEYIRYAL

-876 GPYKSLTDLCNRI
+876 GPYKSLEDLCSRI
-889 DIFQANKKT
+889 DLFQANKKT
-898 IESLIKAGA
+898 IESLTKAGA
-907 MDSLMPD
+907 LDSTAPGQ
-914 KDPKEARAALLAS
+914 DPKITRANILANI
-927 MEDAVDMAHMVAKEK
+927 DGAVDTAHLVAKEK
-942 QNHTASL
+942 EKSIGNL
-949 FGDDLSTV
+949 FGEDFSSVL
-957 MSVKKTEE
+957 SVKQKDPV
-965 KKNIRPLTQSELL
+965 KAKPLTQNELL

-984 LGLYFSGHPMA
+984 LGLFFSGHPMTR
-995 KYQPHL
+995 YQSNL
-1001 KQLHC
+1001 QQLRC
-1006 TPIINILEGKATGH
+1006 TPIIDILEGRASGR

-1042 QFVIEDCTGSLPVNA
+1042 QMVIEDCTGSIMVNA
-1057 FARAYETMSHKLGP
+1057 FARAYEGMSHKLAP
-1071 NTILNFTGD
+1071 NAILNFMGD
-1080 IRVDDESARCEL
+1080 IRIDDESARIEM
-1092 NLQSVSS
+1092 NLQDVSNI
-1099 VTDLLGTAAKEFTI
+1099 TDLISNIAKEFTVRI
-1113 ELPAKYTKDQLQKL
+1113 PEGFSKNNLQKL
-1127 NSYLDMTKGVT
+1127 KTYLDMTRGTTTVY
-1138 QVFLEVPSK
+1138 LEIPSK
-1147 EDPHKM
+1147 ADPTKIH
-1153 LRVRTHKRIF
+1153 RIRTNKRI
-1163 LHRALLEFI
+1163 LIHKGLLEFI
-1172 ENTLGTSWSFK
+1172 ENTIGNVWSFK